1 MKRLKS
7 TFKIVLATFLVFF
20 SVQQKA
26 EAKNWNDARLSD
38 SLLQQMDAVD
48 ISLLTCGPGSE
59 VWSLYGHTAIRYQNH
74 DKKTDVAVN
83 YGAFSFEQDY
93 FVPRFVFGL
102 TDYCMDIM
110 PMHVFLQEYKREG
123 RWVVQQD
130 LNLTREEKAAI
141 TYALEQNSLPENR
154 DYRYNFFYDNC
165 TTRAKDMIINHLN
178 INGYNCDNQWNNE
191 SYRTMIHQWNEH
203 HRWSRFGNDLLLG
216 IQSDFKTDKE
226 ASFFLP
232 DSLRKHFNSIVLTNN
247 DGTVRKLVSKESYLI
262 DKQKAG
268 ATLTIEQFLL
278 TPVTLFGFLFV
289 IVLLASLLQFY
300 TKGNYWLLDLLLLL
314 ASGAAGLI
322 LLAMVF
328 SQHPTVSI
336 NLQIL
341 ILNPLSLF
349 FLYPTIKAERKRQ
362 VHVYWKVLFCC
373 VILFFIGSIW
383 QTYAEGINFLAL
395 ILLVRSWMVLKGT
408 RSKEQGAR
416 SKEQGVRS
424 KLKNK

>member
-1 MKRLKS
+1 
-7 TFKIVLATFLVFF
+7 
-20 SVQQKA
+20 
-26 EAKNWNDARLSD
+26 
-38 SLLQQMDAVD
+38 MDAVD

-141 TYALEQNSLPENR
+141 TLALEQNSLPENR

-165 TTRAKDMIINHLN
+165 TTRAMQMIINHLN
-178 INGYNCDNQWNNE
+178 TNGYKCDNQWEGE

-216 IQSDFKTDKE
+216 IKSDFKTEKE
-226 ASFFLP
+226 ASYFLP
-232 DSLRKHFNSIVLTNN
+232 DSLRKHFDSIILTNP
-247 DGTVRKLVSKESYLI
+247 DGTTRKLVSKESFLI
-262 DKQKAG
+262 SKQKNG
-268 ATLTIEQFLL
+268 ETITLELFLL
-278 TPVTLFGFLFV
+278 TPATLFGFLFV
-289 IVLLASLLQFY
+289 FVFLISLLQFY
-300 TKGNYWLLDLLLLL
+300 TKGNYWLLDLVLLL
-314 ASGAAGLI
+314 ASGLAGLI

-341 ILNPLSLF
+341 VLNPLNLL
-349 FLYPTIKAERKRQ
+349 FLYPLIKSERKQQLHR
-362 VHVYWKVLFCC
+362 YWIC
-373 VILFFIGSIW
+373 LFFCMIVFLIGGFW
-383 QTYAEGINFLAL
+383 QSYAEGMNFVAL
-395 ILLVRSWMVLKGT
+395 CLLIRFIANKRVLK
-408 RSKEQGAR
+408 K
-416 SKEQGVRS
+416 
-424 KLKNK
+424 

>member
-7 TFKIVLATFLVFF
+7 TFKIVFTAFLVFF

-26 EAKNWNDARLSD
+26 EANGWDNTQLRD

-83 YGAFSFEQDY
+83 YGAFYFEQDY
-93 FVPRFVFGL
+93 FIPRFVFGL
-102 TDYCMDIM
+102 TDYSMDVM
-110 PMHVFLQEYKREG
+110 PMHVFLREYEREG

-141 TYALEQNSLPENR
+141 TLALEQNSLPENR

-165 TTRAKDMIINHLN
+165 TTRAMQMIINHLN
-178 INGYNCDNQWNNE
+178 SNGYKCDNQWEGE

-216 IQSDFKTDKE
+216 IKSDFKTEKE
-226 ASFFLP
+226 ASYFLP
-232 DSLRKHFNSIVLTNN
+232 DSLRKHFDSIILTNP
-247 DGTVRKLVSKESYLI
+247 DGTTRKLVSKESFLI
-262 DKQKAG
+262 SKQKNG
-268 ATLTIEQFLL
+268 ETITLELFLL
-278 TPVTLFGFLFV
+278 TPATLFGFLFV
-289 IVLLASLLQFY
+289 FVFLISLLQFY
-300 TKGNYWLLDLLLLL
+300 TL
-314 ASGAAGLI
+314 AGLI

-341 ILNPLSLF
+341 VLNPLNLL
-349 FLYPTIKAERKRQ
+349 FLYPLIKSERKQQLHR
-362 VHVYWKVLFCC
+362 YWTC
-373 VILFFIGSIW
+373 LFFCMIVFLIGGFW
-383 QTYAEGINFLAL
+383 QSYAEGMNFVAL
-395 ILLVRSWMVLKGT
+395 CLLIRFIANKRVLK
-408 RSKEQGAR
+408 K
-416 SKEQGVRS
+416 
-424 KLKNK
+424 

>member
-7 TFKIVLATFLVFF
+7 TFKIVFTAFLFFF

-26 EAKNWNDARLSD
+26 EANGWDNTQLRD

-83 YGAFSFEQDY
+83 YGAFYFEQDY
-93 FVPRFVFGL
+93 FIPRFVFGL
-102 TDYCMDIM
+102 TDYSMDVM
-110 PMHVFLQEYKREG
+110 PMHVFLREYEREG

-141 TYALEQNSLPENR
+141 TLALEQNSLPENR

-165 TTRAKDMIINHLN
+165 TTRAMQMIINHLN
-178 INGYNCDNQWNNE
+178 TNGYKCDNQWEGE

-216 IQSDFKTDKE
+216 IKSDFKTEKE
-226 ASFFLP
+226 ASYFLP
-232 DSLRKHFNSIVLTNN
+232 DSLRKHFDSIILTNP
-247 DGTVRKLVSKESYLI
+247 DGTTRKLVSKESFLI
-262 DKQKAG
+262 SKQKNG
-268 ATLTIEQFLL
+268 ETITLELFLL
-278 TPVTLFGFLFV
+278 TPATLFGFLFV
-289 IVLLASLLQFY
+289 FVFLISLLQFY
-300 TKGNYWLLDLLLLL
+300 TKGNYWLLDLVLLL
-314 ASGAAGLI
+314 ASGLAGLI

-341 ILNPLSLF
+341 VLNPLNLL
-349 FLYPTIKAERKRQ
+349 FLYPLIKSERKQQLHR
-362 VHVYWKVLFCC
+362 YWIC
-373 VILFFIGSIW
+373 LFFCMIVFLIGGFW
-383 QTYAEGINFLAL
+383 QSYAEGMNFVAL
-395 ILLVRSWMVLKGT
+395 CLLIRFIANKRVLK
-408 RSKEQGAR
+408 K
-416 SKEQGVRS
+416 
-424 KLKNK
+424 

>member
-7 TFKIVLATFLVFF
+7 TFKIVLAAFWVIF

-26 EAKNWNDARLSD
+26 EAKSWNDAHLRD

-48 ISLLTCGPGSE
+48 ISLLTCGPGTE

-102 TDYCMDIM
+102 TDYCMDVM
-110 PMHVFLQEYKREG
+110 PMRVFMREYEHEG

-141 TYALEQNSLPENR
+141 TLALEQNSLPENR

-165 TTRAKDMIINHLN
+165 TTRAKDMIIYHLN
-178 INGYNCDNQWNNE
+178 ISDYKSDNQWNNE

-216 IQSDFKTDKE
+216 IKSDFKTDKE

-232 DSLRKHFNSIVLTNN
+232 DSLRKHFNSIVLINN
-247 DGTVRKLVSKESYLI
+247 DGTTRKLVSKESYLI
-262 DKQKAG
+262 DNHKTG
-268 ATLTIEQFLL
+268 ETLTIEQFLL
-278 TPVTLFGFLFV
+278 TPVTMFGFLFV
-289 IVLLASLLQFY
+289 IVLLISLLQLY
-300 TKGNYWLLDLLLLL
+300 TKGNYWLLDLFLLLS
-314 ASGAAGLI
+314 SGVAGLI

-341 ILNPLSLF
+341 VLNPLSLV
-349 FLYPTIKAERKRQ
+349 FLYSTMKAERKRL

-373 VILFFIGSIW
+373 IILFFIGSFW
-383 QTYAEGINFLAL
+383 QTYAEGISFVAL
-395 ILLVRSWMVLKGT
+395 ILLVRSWM
-408 RSKEQGAR
+408 A
-416 SKEQGVRS
+416 VRVIP
-424 KLKNK
+424 KNK

>member
-7 TFKIVLATFLVFF
+7 TFKIVFTAFLVFF

-26 EAKNWNDARLSD
+26 EANGWDNTQLRD

-83 YGAFSFEQDY
+83 YGAFYFEQDY
-93 FVPRFVFGL
+93 FIPRFVFGL
-102 TDYCMDIM
+102 TDYSMDVM
-110 PMHVFLQEYKREG
+110 PMHVFLREYEREG

-141 TYALEQNSLPENR
+141 TLALEQNSLPENR

-165 TTRAKDMIINHLN
+165 TTRAMQMIINHLN
-178 INGYNCDNQWNNE
+178 TNGYKCDNQWKGE

-216 IQSDFKTDKE
+216 IKSDFKTEKE
-226 ASFFLP
+226 ASYFLP
-232 DSLRKHFNSIVLTNN
+232 DSLRKHFDSIILTNP
-247 DGTVRKLVSKESYLI
+247 DGTTRKLVSKESFLI
-262 DKQKAG
+262 SKQKNG
-268 ATLTIEQFLL
+268 ETITLELFLL
-278 TPVTLFGFLFV
+278 TPATLFGFLFV
-289 IVLLASLLQFY
+289 FVFLISLLQFY
-300 TKGNYWLLDLLLLL
+300 TKGNYWLLDLVLLL
-314 ASGAAGLI
+314 ASGLAGLI

-341 ILNPLSLF
+341 VLNPLNLL
-349 FLYPTIKAERKRQ
+349 FLYPLIKSERKQQLHR
-362 VHVYWKVLFCC
+362 YWIC
-373 VILFFIGSIW
+373 LFFCMIVFLIGGFW
-383 QTYAEGINFLAL
+383 QSYAEGMNFVAL
-395 ILLVRSWMVLKGT
+395 CLLIRFIANKRVLK
-408 RSKEQGAR
+408 K
-416 SKEQGVRS
+416 
-424 KLKNK
+424 